1 MSSKSARLL
10 LLTLTLGLMS
20 PAVLAFFWSSSPKD
34 LLKPTDAKIVS
45 KGQQVYDL
53 SCAACHGSKL
63 QGQFNWRS
71 RDAQGYLPAPP
82 HDPSGHTWHH
92 PSEQLFNMVKFGIQ
106 HYAGA
111 DYKSHMPKFE
121 RALTDEQ
128 IVAVLSYIKSTWPK
142 DIQAKHDQLNQQAR
156 SQTK

>member
-20 PAVLAFFWSSSPKD
+20 PTVMAFFWSSSPKD
-34 LLKPTDAKIVS
+34 LLKPTDAKIIT
-45 KGQQVYDL
+45 KGQQVYDM

-92 PSEQLFNMVKFGIQ
+92 PSEQLFNMVKYGIQ

-121 RALTDEQ
+121 RALSDEQ

-142 DIQAKHDQLNQQAR
+142 DIQAKHDQINQQAR
-156 SQTK
+156 SQNK